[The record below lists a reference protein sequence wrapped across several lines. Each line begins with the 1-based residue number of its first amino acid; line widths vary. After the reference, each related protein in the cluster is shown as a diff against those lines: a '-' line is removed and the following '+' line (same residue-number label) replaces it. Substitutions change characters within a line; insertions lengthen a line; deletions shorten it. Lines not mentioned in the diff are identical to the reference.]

1 MKFLLTIGE
10 GALGELGTAPRY
22 LAADAGSFALT
33 GIDVTLTY
41 YVPNRHRL
49 AAIGEYAVG
58 ELPTIDTVTAYSVDA
73 ATGAFLLTGQDAIL
87 AYGHKLPAG
96 TGAFTLTGID
106 ATFSVTMPAGTGTF
120 LLTGQD
126 VSVTA
131 TRRLDAT
138 PYAIPSRYAHGLFAP
153 LGHVALGGSSFVDAT
168 AQTTFAL
175 TGQAAFTALGHKVPA
190 EAGAFVLTGQAAN
203 LVPARNLVANIGAF
217 TLSGQAA
224 PSIITMP
231 ALAGSFT
238 LSGQA
243 IDFALRRPRL
253 FGRPRVGSALSGRS
267 RIGSGIN
274 GRSRVGSGIIGKA
287 A

>member
-1 MKFLLTIGE
+1 MKLLFAIGE
-10 GALGELGTAPRY
+10 GALGEFASAPRY

-49 AAIGEYAVG
+49 GAIGEYAVG
-58 ELPTIDTVTAYSVDA
+58 ELPTIDAVTAYSVDA
-73 ATGAFLLTGQDAIL
+73 AVGDFLLTGQAATL
-87 AYGHKLPAG
+87 AYGHKFAAA

-120 LLTGQD
+120 LLTGQNAG
-126 VSVTA
+126 VLA

-138 PYAIPSRYAHGLFAP
+138 PFAIPSRYAHGLFAP

-175 TGQAAFTALGHKVPA
+175 TGQAAFTAFGHKVPA
-190 EAGAFVLTGQAAN
+190 GTGAFVLTGQAAT
-203 LVPARNLVANIGAF
+203 LVPVRNLVAAAGAF
-217 TLSGQAA
+217 TLTGQAA
-224 PSIITMP
+224 PSIISMP

-243 IDFALRRPRL
+243 IDFALHRPRL
-253 FGRPRVGSALSGRS
+253 MGRPRIGSALSGRS

-274 GRSRVGSGIIGKA
+274 GRPRVGSGIIGKA